1 MAGLEI
7 IDVALGL
14 TLVYL
19 LLASICSLLRER
31 FEAVLK
37 TRAVDLERGIRE
49 MLQDTDGTGLAKQLY
64 DHPLID
70 GLFQGSYNPA
80 LILRKTGLMPSRTT
94 LPSYIPARNF
104 AVALLDVVGRQPTY
118 ASGAAAEAIA
128 TGPLSLDLIRN
139 AAVLLDNPTVQR
151 MMLSAIDTSKG
162 ELDQAQANIEAWFNS
177 AMDRLSGQYRRR
189 SQFWILVL
197 SLIVS
202 VAVNANTLT
211 IIERLSADP
220 VLRQSLVEQ
229 AQKMAAPAP
238 ADAGSAAS
246 QLNGMGLPLGWAEG
260 WPGPSGTPLAKA
272 PDTGTS
278 WDWLWYYLLHPIIGL
293 LLTAFAVSLGAPFW
307 FDALNRFIA
316 MRSTFKPSQPGDKSG
331 PAGQAAAPAIVQVQL
346 PQAPGAAAAPPAIYQ
361 PHEWAQGNPQEGI
374 L

>member
-7 IDVALGL
+7 VDVALGL

-37 TRAVDLERGIRE
+37 TRAVNLERGIRE
-49 MLQDTDGTGLAKQLY
+49 MLQDADGTGLAKQLY

-80 LILRKTGLMPSRTT
+80 LIVHKTGLMPSRTT

-139 AAVLLDNPTVQR
+139 AAVLLDNTTVQR

-162 ELDQAQANIEAWFNS
+162 ELDQAQANLEAWFNS

-189 SQFWILVL
+189 SQLWILIL

-220 VLRQSLVEQ
+220 VLRQTLVEQ
-229 AQKMAAPAP
+229 AQKTTAPP
-238 ADAGSAAS
+238 DAAS
-246 QLNGMGLPLGWAEG
+246 ATSQLDQMGLPLGWADG
-260 WPGPSGTPLAKA
+260 WPGPAGNPQTKA
-272 PDTGTS
+272 PDAGAG

-307 FDALNRFIA
+307 FDALNKFIA
-316 MRSTFKPSQPGDKSG
+316 MRSTFKPGQSDDKST
-331 PAGQAAAPAIVQVQL
+331 PAGQPAAPAIVQVQL
-346 PQAPGAAAAPPAIYQ
+346 PQAANTVASSTASYR
-361 PHEWAQGNPQEGI
+361 PHEWAQGNPQEGV

>member
-7 IDVALGL
+7 VDVALGL

-37 TRAVDLERGIRE
+37 TRAVNLERGIRE

-70 GLFQGSYNPA
+70 GLFQGNYDPA
-80 LILRKTGLMPSRTT
+80 LIVRKTGLMPSRTA

-104 AVALLDVVGRQPTY
+104 AVALLDVVGRQPAY

-139 AAVLLDNPTVQR
+139 AAVLLDNATVQR

-162 ELDQAQANIEAWFNS
+162 ELDRAQANLEAWFNS

-189 SQFWILVL
+189 SQLWILIL

-220 VLRQSLVEQ
+220 ALRQTLVEQ
-229 AQKMAAPAP
+229 AQQTTAS
-238 ADAGSAAS
+238 ADAGSPAS
-246 QLNGMGLPLGWAEG
+246 QLNEMGLPLGWAEG
-260 WPGPSGTPLAKA
+260 WPGPGGNPQAKV
-272 PDTGTS
+272 PDAGAG
-278 WDWLWYYLLHPIIGL
+278 WGWLWYYLLHPIIGL

-307 FDALNRFIA
+307 FDALNKFIA
-316 MRSTFKPSQPGDKSG
+316 MRSTFKPGQPDDKASAANQ
-331 PAGQAAAPAIVQVQL
+331 PAAPAIVQLHL
-346 PQAPGAAAAPPAIYQ
+346 PEAPNANALASSPTIYR
-361 PHEWAQGNPQEGI
+361 PHEWAQGNPQEGV